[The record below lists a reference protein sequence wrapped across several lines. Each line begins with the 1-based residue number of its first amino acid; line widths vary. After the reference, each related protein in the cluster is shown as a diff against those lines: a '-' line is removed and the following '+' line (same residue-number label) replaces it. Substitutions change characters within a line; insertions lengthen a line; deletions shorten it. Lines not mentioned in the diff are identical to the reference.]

1 MRGLLS
7 VLALAR
13 LACAVPSPYTITST
27 PASVPASL
35 AHDVLTV
42 HVLRADDFLSDE
54 TPEHERALIAERLT
68 HVVLEVK
75 FDDEER
81 VLRVNDEKLYLGG
94 LGGEGG
100 DEPSQRVQVRAEAL
114 VLGEDNEIDS
124 RAVSA
129 DELADFAEQT
139 LPRGL
144 VSTEVSIVEDSTEAF
159 DDVEEGSSLTVK
171 SYSVFVKITKVESL
185 ELTRSTTVLVPVLK
199 LELTLRHDPSG
210 RPISFTAFQIGPH
223 PHGAL
228 PAVSIEEPDEDFEDS
243 YLDELTYRDDEEGRE
258 PEKDHLC
265 PPFPGPA
272 PHDVEK
278 GNGMGE
284 SPPAHPHPRPPP
296 GPPRRGR
303 PGPPR
308 RGPSGPP
315 PPGPPSPRR
324 RGPPGPRRGPPPPSF
339 EHERSFPPPP
349 PFGRRPPPPPFEHG
363 PEHERDRSSRSP
375 PPPSEHTP
383 EHAHG
388 FPPPPP
394 FGERSPPPYE
404 HHHEHEHEHG
414 FPPLPPLPSHHRHHD
429 EEGYERPFPPQ
440 EREREYERRPHCP
453 HEDQEEED
461 HRGPWRLERFE
472 EDNEDEFPHHHH
484 ETQHRHHHEEEE
496 VYFEDELVEDD
507 LPRSHGRRPGGHH
520 HSHHHPHRKFH
531 HRHAHRPWFFNRLV
545 HLAHSPALALA
556 WTGVEL
562 MLFGVVVKVLIG
574 KWTERET
581 GRVRL
586 AESEVDVAEK
596 A

>member
-13 LACAVPSPYTITST
+13 LGAFSPTSSLNLSPADPSLVFAPPALQACAVPSPYTITST
-27 PASVPASL
+27 PASVSASL

-42 HVLRADDFLSDE
+42 HVLRADDLLSDE

-75 FDDEER
+75 FDEEER
-81 VLRVNDEKLYLGG
+81 ALRVNDEKLYLGG

-114 VLGEDNEIDS
+114 VLGEDNENDS

-159 DDVEEGSSLTVK
+159 DDVEEGSSLTIK
-171 SYSVFVKITKVESL
+171 SYSVFVKITKLESL

-199 LELTLRHDPSG
+199 LELTLHHDPSG

-223 PHGAL
+223 PHGSL

-243 YLDELTYRDDEEGRE
+243 YLDELTYRDDEEGRK
-258 PEKDHLC
+258 PEADHLC

-272 PHDVEK
+272 PHEVEK

-284 SPPAHPHPRPPP
+284 SPPLVVVALLVAVCLLRLSSTNALSRHRLRSADALPLLRSNTVRNTNTTAPRV
-296 GPPRRGR
+296 RRLL
-303 PGPPR
+303 
-308 RGPSGPP
+308 
-315 PPGPPSPRR
+315 PPSTLQRTSTASPLPLLSASAPLFHTSTTASTSTASRLSLVFLHIIAITTKKSTSVHSRLRSASASASTNVARTVPTRTKRKKITGDHGAWSASRRTTSTSSRTIVTRLSTATTTRR
-324 RGPPGPRRGPPPPSF
+324 R
-339 EHERSFPPPP
+339 RST
-349 PFGRRPPPPPFEHG
+349 
-363 PEHERDRSSRSP
+363 SR
-375 PPPSEHTP
+375 
-383 EHAHG
+383 
-388 FPPPPP
+388 
-394 FGERSPPPYE
+394 
-404 HHHEHEHEHG
+404 
-414 FPPLPPLPSHHRHHD
+414 
-429 EEGYERPFPPQ
+429 
-440 EREREYERRPHCP
+440 
-453 HEDQEEED
+453 
-461 HRGPWRLERFE
+461 
-472 EDNEDEFPHHHH
+472 
-484 ETQHRHHHEEEE
+484 
-496 VYFEDELVEDD
+496 
-507 LPRSHGRRPGGHH
+507 
-520 HSHHHPHRKFH
+520 PHRKFR

-562 MLFGVVVKVLIG
+562 ILFGVVVKGLIG
-574 KWTERET
+574 KWRERET